1 MLKELILDSY
11 ASVTN
16 FHMSPEEDTMYA
28 ESGID
33 IFVLAG
39 LFNINIWI
47 FQYNREDG
55 SPPGWAPMTPL
66 QPELRF
72 VCEYINFALLDVA
85 LYNCDSSPHFDLLV
99 APDSLLALE
108 EMSTNCIV
116 TLFGKV

>member
-11 ASVTN
+11 ASVTS
-16 FHMSPEEDTMYA
+16 FHMSPEGNTMYA

-55 SPPGWAPMTPL
+55 SPPGWAPMTPT

-72 VCEYINFALLDVA
+72 ICEYMNSAPLDVA
-85 LYNCDSSPHFDLLV
+85 LYQLMKYQVSKSQIKSKKCQLTV
-99 APDSLLALE
+99 
-108 EMSTNCIV
+108 
-116 TLFGKV
+116 

>member
-47 FQYNREDG
+47 FQYNCEDG
-55 SPPGWAPMTPL
+55 SPPGWASMTPP

-72 VCEYINFALLDVA
+72 ICKYMNSAPLHVA
-85 LYNCDSSPHFDLLV
+85 LYQLMKYQVSKSQIKSKKCQLTV
-99 APDSLLALE
+99 
-108 EMSTNCIV
+108 
-116 TLFGKV
+116 